1 MRRWGR
7 AAAGAQEQQK
17 LSTQWEELTAPDFV
31 TAIHRSQGVCLLPF
45 GILEKHG
52 PHMPIGTDLI
62 NARRVGAPCGG
73 RRICR
78 CRTSFTKR
86 RSIRWTQSNE
96 LICN

>member
-52 PHMPIGTDLI
+52 PHMPIGTGLI
-62 NARRVGAPCGG
+62 NVRWVALHAAAEEYAAAERVLRRGAASAGHKAM
-73 RRICR
+73 
-78 CRTSFTKR
+78 S
-86 RSIRWTQSNE
+86 
-96 LICN
+96 